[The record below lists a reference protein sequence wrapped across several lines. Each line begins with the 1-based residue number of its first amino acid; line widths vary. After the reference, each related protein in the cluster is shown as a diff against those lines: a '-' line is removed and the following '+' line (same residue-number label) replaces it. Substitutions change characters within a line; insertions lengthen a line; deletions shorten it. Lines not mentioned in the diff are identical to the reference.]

1 MSLDKKKLFDYLNK
15 EYDDNIIPVLE
26 EYVKIPNQS
35 PYFDPEWDTNGFLD
49 QAVELIANWIRKQ
62 NVSGLTLE
70 VVKSEGKTPL
80 IYVEVEGTDKTQET
94 VLLYGHLDKQPPLT
108 EAWLEGLG
116 PYTPVIR
123 DGKLY
128 GRGASDDGY
137 AAFAA
142 ISSLVALKLQGVPHA
157 RSVILIEACE
167 ESGSPDLP
175 FYVDLLSSRIGTPSL
190 IVCLDSGSGNYEQ
203 FWLTTSLRGMVS
215 GDLTVKILNE
225 GIHSGAATGI
235 VPSSFRIMR
244 MLLSRVEDEQTGRI
258 KPECMYIDIPEKR
271 VTQANSCAQA
281 LGDLIYNEMPFVNG
295 AGPISKDLT
304 ELLLNKA
311 WRPSLAVTGAEGWP
325 NLLSAGNV
333 LRPFTSLKLSFR
345 IPPNVDCAKVQE
357 ELKKIFQQDPPYG
370 AEVVFKSDKSGNG
383 WEAPALADWLES
395 AIDEASSS
403 FFNKPANYLGEGG
416 SIPFMGMLGKKYPKA
431 QFVVT
436 GVLGPQSNAHGPNE
450 FLHIDFTKRVTA
462 CVATVLAKHYVQFVG
477 K

>member
-1 MSLDKKKLFDYLNK
+1 
-15 EYDDNIIPVLE
+15 
-26 EYVKIPNQS
+26 
-35 PYFDPEWDTNGFLD
+35 
-49 QAVELIANWIRKQ
+49 
-62 NVSGLTLE
+62 
-70 VVKSEGKTPL
+70 
-80 IYVEVEGTDKTQET
+80 
-94 VLLYGHLDKQPPLT
+94 
-108 EAWLEGLG
+108 
-116 PYTPVIR
+116 
-123 DGKLY
+123 
-128 GRGASDDGY
+128 
-137 AAFAA
+137 
-142 ISSLVALKLQGVPHA
+142 
-157 RSVILIEACE
+157 
-167 ESGSPDLP
+167 
-175 FYVDLLSSRIGTPSL
+175 
-190 IVCLDSGSGNYEQ
+190 
-203 FWLTTSLRGMVS
+203 
-215 GDLTVKILNE
+215 
-225 GIHSGAATGI
+225 
-235 VPSSFRIMR
+235 
-244 MLLSRVEDEQTGRI
+244 
-258 KPECMYIDIPEKR
+258 
-271 VTQANSCAQA
+271 
-281 LGDLIYNEMPFVNG
+281 MPFVNG

-395 AIDEASSS
+395 AIDEASES